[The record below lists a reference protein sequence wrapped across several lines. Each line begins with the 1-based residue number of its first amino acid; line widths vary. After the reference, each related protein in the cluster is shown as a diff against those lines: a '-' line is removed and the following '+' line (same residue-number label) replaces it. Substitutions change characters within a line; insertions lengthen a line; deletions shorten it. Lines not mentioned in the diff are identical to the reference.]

1 MLVNDFSDLL
11 PGRTPPQLA
20 IEPRQT
26 QKPVAIL
33 TPAMMNDV
41 SPQTKPERAARGQ
54 VRSEVVVVVKG
65 TSSEVSRPGVGEGK
79 SAAL

>member
-1 MLVNDFSDLL
+1 
-11 PGRTPPQLA
+11 
-20 IEPRQT
+20 
-26 QKPVAIL
+26 
-33 TPAMMNDV
+33 MMNDV
-41 SPQTKPERAARGQ
+41 SQQTKPERAARGQ